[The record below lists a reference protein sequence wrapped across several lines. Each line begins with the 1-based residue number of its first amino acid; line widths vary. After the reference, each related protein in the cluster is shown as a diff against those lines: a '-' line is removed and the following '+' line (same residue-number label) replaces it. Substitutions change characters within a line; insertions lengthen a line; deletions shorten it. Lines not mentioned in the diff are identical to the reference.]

1 MKDSQPTKNSQ
12 VLKEF
17 KITFLIFY
25 FSYMLNTQLVYKQIE
40 KQIGTNSLLQGLG
53 FFYVEKAST
62 CK

>member
-1 MKDSQPTKNSQ
+1 MEDSQPTKNAQ

-17 KITFLIFY
+17 KIKKLIFY
-25 FSYMLNTQLVYKQIE
+25 FSYILNTQLVYKQIE
-40 KQIGTNSLLQGLG
+40 KKTGTNNLLQGLG